1 VFPFLSCYSLFFFVY
16 FPLFF
21 LSFFVFTYVSLVF
34 LSFLIF
40 FVFFFSLLIEMLFP
54 FHFFFFFFPGP
65 PLVFIRG
72 RGGEGHPTL
81 SNHVAGVTGATLPLS
96 NHRDRVTWL
105 ERPLCSRSQ
114 GMTLLFFFNMV
125 VGHER
130 EWVVSGFGQI
140 GREALQGRK
149 TSSSP
154 VCVRS
159 GEEEDAQ
166 CNSKWHH
173 FVLLFLWTAHEIATF
188 WTKHAVSFKRK
199 WRQKC
204 RLPNQSLIFY
214 LSNQVLN
221 YNFDFKNQF
230 NYIPAKLKWQPW
242 SWLPFSL
249 WYLVL
254 NLCIFILNWTIN
266 FQFLQF
272 SSLFCQFQSLYLR
285 VFSSLVLSF
294 GFLQPSP

>member
-1 VFPFLSCYSLFFFVY
+1 MMAALFQIAERETRERSLFFSFPLFYFFLIYCVSLSFLFLSVFFCLFPFVFPFFFCFHLCFSR
-16 FPLFF
+16 FPLFSNF
-21 LSFFVFTYVSLVF
+21 LRLFFP
-34 LSFLIF
+34 
-40 FVFFFSLLIEMLFP
+40 LLIEMLFP
-54 FHFFFFFFPGP
+54 LHFFFFFFPGP

-159 GEEEDAQ
+159 GEEEDA
-166 CNSKWHH
+166 
-173 FVLLFLWTAHEIATF
+173 
-188 WTKHAVSFKRK
+188 
-199 WRQKC
+199 
-204 RLPNQSLIFY
+204 
-214 LSNQVLN
+214 
-221 YNFDFKNQF
+221 
-230 NYIPAKLKWQPW
+230 
-242 SWLPFSL
+242 
-249 WYLVL
+249 
-254 NLCIFILNWTIN
+254 
-266 FQFLQF
+266 
-272 SSLFCQFQSLYLR
+272 
-285 VFSSLVLSF
+285 
-294 GFLQPSP
+294 